1 MLLVVF
7 GAGASYDSAP
17 AYPPG
22 LADGDRPPLSN
33 QLFENRPRF
42 ADALVSFYEC
52 QPLVPRLRQPSE
64 GVTIEHLLEEYQA
77 QTTDYPQ
84 RYKQLAATRYYLH
97 FVLWEVGNY
106 WRNTH
111 KGVTN
116 YKTLLDDLER
126 WRQRAS
132 EKICLVT
139 FNYDKILE
147 SALPVLG
154 IDIRDLAG
162 YISNDNYK
170 IIKIHGSVDW
180 GHEVET
186 TIDLENKNQWEI
198 AHELI
203 DKAAVLKFSNRYHI
217 VDSHPIAFGVYG
229 TDSRRTPLFPAI
241 ALPVVKKSAF
251 ECPDEHLN
259 VLRESLPRVS
269 EILTIGWRG
278 NEEHFLALLRQE
290 LKHPPRMMIVAND
303 EDGANQIGSDLMR
316 VGIGRNFVAAKGGFS
331 STIRSGEI
339 DVFLRP
345 E

>member
-17 AYPPG
+17 SYPPG
-22 LADGDRPPLSN
+22 LADGTRPPLAN

-42 ADALVSFYEC
+42 ADALASFYQC

-64 GVTIEHLLEEYQA
+64 GVTVEHLLEEYQTQA
-77 QTTDYPQ
+77 RDYPQ
-84 RYKQLAATRYYLH
+84 RYKQLAAIRYYLH

-106 WRNTH
+106 RRSTH
-111 KGVTN
+111 RGVTN
-116 YKTLLDDLER
+116 YNTLLDDLER

-162 YISNDNYK
+162 YITNDNYK

-203 DKAAVLKFSNRYHI
+203 DKAAMLKFSDRYHI
-217 VDSHPIAFGVYG
+217 VDSHPIASGPYG
-229 TDSRRTPLFPAI
+229 ADNRRIPLFPAI

-259 VLRESLPRVS
+259 VLRELLPRVT

-278 NEEHFLALLRQE
+278 NEEHFLALLRNE
-290 LKHPPRMMIVAND
+290 LGQPPRMMIVANN
-303 EDGANQIGSDLMR
+303 EDGANQIGSELMR
-316 VGIGRNFVAAKGGFS
+316 MGI
-331 STIRSGEI
+331 
-339 DVFLRP
+339 
-345 E
+345 